1 MGEDNHH
8 HEDETEDG
16 CSDDPL
22 LEGGKDDSNG
32 GGAAA
37 AAASV
42 KAVVATDPQHQSNVH
57 VYKRRWYILAV
68 FALLSSFR
76 TYVWGTLQP
85 ITYAVQVRWDLK
97 NEKGNFFSS

>member
-1 MGEDNHH
+1 MGEDDHH

-32 GGAAA
+32 GGAAP
-37 AAASV
+37 AASV

-76 TYVWGTLQP
+76 TYVWGTMQP